1 MQLAHS
7 GSPTDQDPLL
17 SASSHDGHQHNHHQ
31 LVMGSGSVVS
41 HSQQPHGI
49 TAATA
54 TATAAIDPAL
64 PQREHSSPYSH
75 GILARQPPVQPGY
88 YRVQVDATPEKS
100 VPQMQVPLTSSPK
113 SMLPSVKRS
122 QSLTALTVNVVD
134 DDEAEDGETELD
146 PGYYGGQNPINTT
159 ATSRLIPLRTPSIP
173 TDANNGIQASPRVSL
188 LGPVRRLSS
197 LWKGVLRYVW
207 PRRTSPTRSRE
218 MHQQQRRDH
227 RFLYRRIVTDPN
239 ESLSD
244 GDCPDTDPSL
254 DAIHSFFGESVIVSL
269 LSCCC
274 LCSLPVGLLAV
285 YYSSKVD
292 SLILRGKIDLAIRC
306 AHIARILLWTA
317 VGITIT
323 MYILAFIVILQ
334 LLRPL

>member
-1 MQLAHS
+1 
-7 GSPTDQDPLL
+7 
-17 SASSHDGHQHNHHQ
+17 
-31 LVMGSGSVVS
+31 
-41 HSQQPHGI
+41 
-49 TAATA
+49 
-54 TATAAIDPAL
+54 
-64 PQREHSSPYSH
+64 
-75 GILARQPPVQPGY
+75 
-88 YRVQVDATPEKS
+88 
-100 VPQMQVPLTSSPK
+100 
-113 SMLPSVKRS
+113 MLPSVKRS

-173 TDANNGIQASPRVSL
+173 ADDSNSTQASPRVSL

-227 RFLYRRIVTDPN
+227 RFLYRRIVTDPG

-274 LCSLPVGLLAV
+274 IVGGFSYPSRKDRVGNSLCTYSTDPTVDGCRHHDNDVYPSIYCDSAV
-285 YYSSKVD
+285 AAATMKKLWMGRANLCFIIIMIKRTTASVAG
-292 SLILRGKIDLAIRC
+292 IHDLYA
-306 AHIARILLWTA
+306 A
-317 VGITIT
+317 VGDEERRS
-323 MYILAFIVILQ
+323 M
-334 LLRPL
+334 